1 MEVVRRDQILLEV
14 FELNERHERKRRVKD
29 DSKAFELNDW
39 KHEVAIS

>member
-1 MEVVRRDQILLEV
+1 MEVVRSDQILLKG

-39 KHEVAIS
+39 KDGIAIS